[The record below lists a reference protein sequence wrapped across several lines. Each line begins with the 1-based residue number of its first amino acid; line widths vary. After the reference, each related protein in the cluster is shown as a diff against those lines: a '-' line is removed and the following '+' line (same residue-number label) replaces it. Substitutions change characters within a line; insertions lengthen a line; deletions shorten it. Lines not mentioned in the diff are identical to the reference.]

1 MRAGS
6 SEPARRIT
14 VEPVRR
20 PAVAP
25 AEPDRKPVIS
35 PEKALVGLRQ
45 TGDPLR

>member
-6 SEPARRIT
+6 TEPARRII

-25 AEPDRKPVIS
+25 AEPAPRPQPDKV
-35 PEKALVGLRQ
+35 PEKAAA
-45 TGDPLR
+45 

>member
-6 SEPARRIT
+6 TEPARRII

-25 AEPDRKPVIS
+25 AEPAPS
-35 PEKALVGLRQ
+35 LPERVPQKA
-45 TGDPLR
+45 TA

>member
-6 SEPARRIT
+6 TEPARRII

-25 AEPDRKPVIS
+25 AEPAPSQPERA
-35 PEKALVGLRQ
+35 PEKVPA
-45 TGDPLR
+45 

>member
-25 AEPDRKPVIS
+25 AEPERKPVTS
-35 PEKALVGLRQ
+35 PGKGL
-45 TGDPLR
+45 G